1 MAGLER
7 WNTQESGIVRSLG
20 ELKKSLL
27 PEGDEL
33 NAGSL
38 VSKLKQW
45 WLSLFS
51 PPGGILVC

>member
-1 MAGLER
+1 
-7 WNTQESGIVRSLG
+7 
-20 ELKKSLL
+20 L
-27 PEGDEL
+27 PEGDKL

-51 PPGGILVC
+51 PPGGS